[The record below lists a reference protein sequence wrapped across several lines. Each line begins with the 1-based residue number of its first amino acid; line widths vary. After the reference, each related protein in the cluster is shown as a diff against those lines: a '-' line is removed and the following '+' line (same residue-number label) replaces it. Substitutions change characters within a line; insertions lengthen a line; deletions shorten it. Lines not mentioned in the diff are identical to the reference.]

1 MSMCPR
7 PLKSSGSKPKSVRRW
22 GGGESFLL
30 LKLTVRGLSQ
40 VLVILYMNFLKLRI
54 LLSSRRLSSLSTMT
68 RRKRG
73 QDGWKEGSV
82 CGGVVSEP
90 PSLIQA
96 AIMRCPP

>member
-1 MSMCPR
+1 MCP
-7 PLKSSGSKPKSVRRW
+7 KWGVGWVRE
-22 GGGESFLL
+22 ESFLL
-30 LKLTVRGLSQ
+30 LRLTVRGLSQ

-54 LLSSRRLSSLSTMT
+54 LLSSRRLSSFSTMT

-73 QDGWKEGSV
+73 QDDWKEGIV

-90 PSLIQA
+90 PSLIRV